1 LNVSIVIPT
10 RNRRAEVENLLT
22 NILSQTFKPQEIIMV
37 DDSKNDETYL
47 LSDKVQARFGE
58 LGINLVHIYGDNNGI
73 SAARNKGMDMA
84 RSEIVLF
91 VDDDVT
97 LDKNYIH
104 QIFEVYKKDTN
115 VKGVTGYLR
124 SNKISL
130 GLGNAIN
137 KVFQA
142 LMYKE
147 EGKALVL
154 STGALTYPYN
164 LMRTSLCEWMSGTN
178 SSYKHTVLDKI
189 RWDENLKSYSLY
201 DDVDLS
207 LRVRDAFPNS
217 LYITPYAVCSHNPSK
232 NARRDLKA
240 DAYIRTAYPIYFFY
254 KNMPQTFLNRIRFVY
269 SQLGRSILLILST
282 RKIIYIKY
290 IIIAHIKTLQNLQ
303 RICFGNLDPS

>member
-1 LNVSIVIPT
+1 MNISIVIPT
-10 RNRRAEVENLLT
+10 RNRRAEVEDLLT

-58 LGINLVHIYGDNNGI
+58 LGINLVHIYGDNKGI

-130 GLGNAIN
+130 GFGNAIN

-217 LYITPYAVCSHNPSK
+217 LYITPYALCSHNPSK
-232 NARRDLKA
+232 NARRDLKI

-254 KNMPQTFLNRIRFVY
+254 KNMPQKFLNRIRFIY

-290 IIIAHIKTLQNLQ
+290 IIIAHIKTLRNLQ